1 MAAPPA
7 ADRDVDRA
15 ALLGTAL
22 AAVVA
27 LSFGGQGEWD
37 WLAAT
42 TGVALLTVL
51 AAFFRL
57 PGGPGLTSRA
67 RVELA
72 AGTAVAA
79 LAATLVVAP
88 VLQAVLASTTD
99 DGRTCRASAAVA
111 AAVLRD
117 DEARQRGADLAV
129 AGGDV
134 AGSAQE
140 ALARAARDEQRT
152 VLGNCLGAV
161 TSRWLWAPAVG
172 LAGVGYAVAET
183 LARRR
188 PAPGP
193 RAGARHGEEDEVL
206 AQPSG
211 PGSSGAGSSGAGS
224 PGAGR
229 RTSAS

>member
-51 AAFFRL
+51 AACFRL
-57 PGGPGLTSRA
+57 PGGPGLASRA

-188 PAPGP
+188 PTPGP
-193 RAGARHGEEDEVL
+193 GAPPHDQV
-206 AQPSG
+206 
-211 PGSSGAGSSGAGS
+211 
-224 PGAGR
+224 
-229 RTSAS
+229 T